1 MSAERAIWR
10 FHLQVICSCRLQGNE
25 SDRGRSCDATL
36 EVHEQE
42 LPQQWPFHPSRL
54 ESSACRYNG
63 LAEMFWGQDR
73 NILLKMISLPLQRA
87 MEPSLLL
94 AGGGTLG
101 FKDGLASTA
110 EDETKIAQ
118 SLALVNLMTERCD
131 ETVRTTSRNLRC
143 WLKSVRP
150 NASLPVPFNL
160 VRLSSSTQKYRLH
173 QRKLLAFVLQ
183 LPTGCA

>member
-1 MSAERAIWR
+1 
-10 FHLQVICSCRLQGNE
+10 
-25 SDRGRSCDATL
+25 
-36 EVHEQE
+36 
-42 LPQQWPFHPSRL
+42 
-54 ESSACRYNG
+54 
-63 LAEMFWGQDR
+63 
-73 NILLKMISLPLQRA
+73 MISLPLQRA